1 MRDSPSLS
9 EAETASFVRLRG
21 PFPGLCAYPKL
32 ARELKQSPF
41 VSRSIICERAF
52 EFSRR
57 ILRFCDQ
64 LTTRGPTARHVAA
77 ELARCATS
85 IGANAEEAQD
95 AQSKKD
101 FIAKMCIARKEARE
115 TLYWLRLAQATD
127 PSSQNDLAWE
137 INEAGELRAMIVAA
151 VRTAQSNSQRG

>member
-1 MRDSPSLS
+1 
-9 EAETASFVRLRG
+9 V
-21 PFPGLCAYPKL
+21 
-32 ARELKQSPF
+32 
-41 VSRSIICERAF
+41 
-52 EFSRR
+52 
-57 ILRFCDQ
+57 LRFCDH
-64 LTTRGPTARHVAA
+64 LTTRGPTGRHIAT

-95 AQSKKD
+95 AQSKRD

-115 TLYWLRLAQATD
+115 TLYWLRLAKATIL
-127 PSSQNDLAWE
+127 SSPKELDWE